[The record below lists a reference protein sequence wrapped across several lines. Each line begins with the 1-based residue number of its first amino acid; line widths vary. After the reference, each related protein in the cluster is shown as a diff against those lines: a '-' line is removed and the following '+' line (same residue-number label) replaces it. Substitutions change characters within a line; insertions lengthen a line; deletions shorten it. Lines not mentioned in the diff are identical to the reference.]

1 MEPQFNAEQSF
12 LGNHVLKIYGF
23 RDTGGQS
30 QLCRHHISNTYY
42 YFSKYINLC
51 VLNFILIKIFLRQRC
66 IVLVKEGSHTL
77 QLQQPLTTIG
87 TNLHFQRFHVLMK
100 RVD

>member
-30 QLCRHHISNTYY
+30 QL
-42 YFSKYINLC
+42 
-51 VLNFILIKIFLRQRC
+51 
-66 IVLVKEGSHTL
+66 
-77 QLQQPLTTIG
+77 
-87 TNLHFQRFHVLMK
+87 
-100 RVD
+100 